1 VRQIGHVL
9 AALVTEGRWR
19 RSLALAAAFA
29 VGCGLLSWWQFA
41 RREETVKA
49 DALIVA
55 NASARPRA
63 LEAVL
68 GSRAAYR
75 ADQEWTQVRLTGT
88 YLPDDQ
94 LLVRN
99 RVDDGNPGFEVLT
112 PLRLADGSVFVLDRG
127 WVPVGTKQD
136 EPDSVPAAPA
146 GTVTVIAR
154 LQADEGPLVGRTAPK
169 GEIPSVDLRA
179 IAKDVGLPTYTGAY
193 GQVRTESPAPSS
205 APVRLQ
211 PSGDIG
217 VDEGTHLSYAIQ
229 WILFALLGF
238 GGLAWSVRR
247 DLRDAGDPVIL
258 EADDRRTERRKDRDP
273 TDEASED
280 ALIDAR

>member
-1 VRQIGHVL
+1 VGQIAHVL

-41 RREETVKA
+41 RREETVQA
-49 DALIVA
+49 SALITA
-55 NASARPRA
+55 NASAEPQA
-63 LEAVL
+63 LDRVL
-68 GSRAAYR
+68 ADRTAYR

-88 YLPDDQ
+88 YLGADR

-99 RVDDGNPGFEVLT
+99 RVNDDDPGFEVLV
-112 PLRLADGSVFVLDRG
+112 PLRLPDGSVFVVDRG
-127 WVPVGTKQD
+127 WVPVGTTQD
-136 EPDSVPAAPA
+136 RPDSLPPTPR

-154 LQADEGPLVGRTAPK
+154 LQQDEGPLAGRTAPR
-169 GEIPSVDLRA
+169 GEIPSVDLKA
-179 IAKDVGLPTYTGAY
+179 VAKDVGLPTYTGAY
-193 GQVRTESPAPSS
+193 GLARTESPAPSTV
-205 APVRLQ
+205 PLRLQ
-211 PSGDIG
+211 PSTDVGT
-217 VDEGTHLSYAIQ
+217 DEGTHLSYAIQ

-258 EADDRRTERRKDRDP
+258 EADERRSERRKDRAP
-273 TDEASED
+273 SDESSED
-280 ALIDAR
+280 ALVDAR